1 MTYNIQG
8 RIFAMELN
16 MSEKELDRALV
27 LRNVLDGVM
36 SKVKAAATLGLSERQ
51 VRRLLAKLQD
61 RGPGGLISNK
71 RNKRSN
77 RAISDEIRT
86 KALVLVDEHYHDY
99 GATLI
104 TEKLYERHQIKIGKE
119 TMRRWLIQTERRQA
133 KRTKPIKIRQLRAR
147 RDCFGEL
154 IQIDGSIHDWFEGR
168 GEKCTLLVFID
179 DATSKLVNL
188 MFVPEES
195 TLGYFAALDEYIKQH
210 GKPRSIYT
218 DKHAVFKV
226 NTPGGWNTTG
236 LTQFGRALKQLN
248 IEAIFAHSPEAKGR
262 VERANNTLQDRLVK
276 ELRYFGISTITE
288 ANKFLKQYI
297 HEYNRKFS
305 IEPKN
310 HVDLHQT
317 LTNRELFMLD
327 KTLSIQTK
335 RKANKSLIIKHH
347 NVSYQLI
354 NVGKGHRYVNQN
366 VTVCEKP
373 DGNVLVTWRGKNLS
387 YNIYGEAMYKPKF
400 ANRRDVDK
408 AVSKF
413 HFLMHSNISSK
424 GDTNYPT
431 N

>member
-1 MTYNIQG
+1 MTYDIQG
-8 RIFAMELN
+8 RIFVMELT
-16 MSEKELDRALV
+16 MSEKELDRTIV
-27 LRNVLDGVM
+27 LRNVLDGALT
-36 SKVKAAATLGLSERQ
+36 KVKAASTLGLSERQ
-51 VRRLLAKLQD
+51 VSRLLLKLKVV
-61 RGPGGLISNK
+61 GPDALISKK
-71 RNKRSN
+71 RNHRSN
-77 RAISDEIRT
+77 RAISNEV
-86 KALVLVDEHYHDY
+86 KARALELVDTHYVDY

-104 TEKLYERHQIKIGKE
+104 AEKLYERHNIRLGKE
-119 TMRRWLIQTERRQA
+119 TMRQWLIQTGRRDSKQI
-133 KRTKPIKIRQLRAR
+133 KPIKIRQLRAR

-188 MFVPEES
+188 LFVPEES
-195 TLGYFAALDEYIKQH
+195 TLGYFAALDEYIRQY

-248 IEAIFAHSPEAKGR
+248 IEAIFAHSPQAKGR

-276 ELRYFGISTITE
+276 ELRYFEISSIAE
-288 ANKFLKQYI
+288 GNKFLKQYI
-297 HEYNRKFS
+297 NEYNRKFAVA
-305 IEPKN
+305 PKN
-310 HVDLHQT
+310 MIDLHQP
-317 LTNRELFMLD
+317 LTHRERLMLD

-335 RKANKSLIIKHH
+335 RKANKNLIIKHN

-354 NVGKGHRYVNQN
+354 NVGKGHRYINQN
-366 VTVCEKP
+366 VMICEKT
-373 DGNVLVTWRGKNLS
+373 DGNVSVIWRGKNMNYS
-387 YNIYGEAMYKPKF
+387 IYGEAMYKPKF
-400 ANRRDVDK
+400 ANRRDIDI
-408 AVSKF
+408 AISNF
-413 HFLMHSNISSK
+413 HFLMHTKISTK